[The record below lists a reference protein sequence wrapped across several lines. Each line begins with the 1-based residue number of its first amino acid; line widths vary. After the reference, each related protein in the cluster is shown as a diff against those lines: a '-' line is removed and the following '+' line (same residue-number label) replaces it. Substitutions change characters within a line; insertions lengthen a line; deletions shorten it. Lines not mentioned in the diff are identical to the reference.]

1 MDKLGY
7 TKDDILSYLDNA
19 MAKPQQGVFI
29 SSDHPYLNTNF
40 MDLRLDVTF
49 ESAINT
55 GIESINWI
63 TYPDL
68 REIFAKL
75 EWFDNDKKTADNVDI
90 ENIENID
97 YRSEKHGLPIHY
109 LYTQRWQLANT
120 LTRIYGPDKALSI
133 LLEICADAKRAE
145 REMGL
150 ENLKEVDNQ
159 GLIIDSIGENI
170 KGANNNLVNI
180 NNELQNQGEQMNR
193 IQKTTL
199 ETENEVKKTGN
210 IMGKME
216 RRAKCLQIITF
227 FAVIVFGLFDVVW
240 AIYLLIL
247 RK

>member
-1 MDKLGY
+1 M
-7 TKDDILSYLDNA
+7 
-19 MAKPQQGVFI
+19 
-29 SSDHPYLNTNF
+29 
-40 MDLRLDVTF
+40 
-49 ESAINT
+49 
-55 GIESINWI
+55 ESIDIIKNRI
-63 TYPDL
+63 RSIKNKLDELAVISEVYEAEQILD
-68 REIFAKL
+68 EIKKRI
-75 EWFDNDKKTADNVDI
+75 DKTKEEIEDI
-90 ENIENID
+90 END
-97 YRSEKHGLPIHY
+97 DSSFSKPLLSSLKSEK
-109 LYTQRWQLANT
+109 T
-120 LTRIYGPDKALSI
+120 D
-133 LLEICADAKRAE
+133 LEIYEKKYNSQVEIWGKKRRQEELLKGNLTGADAKRAE

-227 FAVIVFGLFDVVW
+227 LAVIVFGLFDLVW
-240 AIYLLIL
+240 VIYLLIL
-247 RK
+247 KK

>member
-1 MDKLGY
+1 M
-7 TKDDILSYLDNA
+7 
-19 MAKPQQGVFI
+19 
-29 SSDHPYLNTNF
+29 
-40 MDLRLDVTF
+40 
-49 ESAINT
+49 
-55 GIESINWI
+55 ESIDIIKNRI
-63 TYPDL
+63 RSIKNKLDELAVISEVYEAEQILD
-68 REIFAKL
+68 EIKKRI
-75 EWFDNDKKTADNVDI
+75 DKTKEEIEDI
-90 ENIENID
+90 END
-97 YRSEKHGLPIHY
+97 DSSFSKPLLSSLKSEK
-109 LYTQRWQLANT
+109 T
-120 LTRIYGPDKALSI
+120 D
-133 LLEICADAKRAE
+133 LEIYEKKYNSQVEIWGKKRRQEELLKGNLTGADAKRAE